1 MNLILEAQ
9 MLAEEESKN
18 TLRMVDAARTAK
30 ILYDA
35 GIPLDYENLAFYG
48 NLSQADVQKL
58 VRWSES
64 DKRRAKLGFEIG
76 AHAEPK
82 GDFAKL
88 LAGLLYI
95 SKHKQP
101 GIQNVEQHSGLSAE
115 RIREL
120 VAGHEAEIKKEFSTF
135 GPHWIRDTREAAK
148 LNAKRQSPTD
158 KKALIRQAVMD
169 ISKGRPGTVTATQL
183 QNWNQGAIGLD
194 KRAIDRYLSD
204 DPELRDLDKYRAVG
218 KRTGMTDADREQ
230 RYWKELNK

>member
-1 MNLILEAQ
+1 MQLIREA
-9 MLAEEESKN
+9 LLICEEDSKN

-35 GIPLDYENLAFYG
+35 GVALDYENLAHFG
-48 NLSQADVQKL
+48 NLSQEDVKKL
-58 VRWSES
+58 VKWSTS

-76 AHAEPK
+76 AQAEPK

-88 LAGLLYI
+88 MLGLLYI
-95 SKHKQP
+95 YKHRQP
-101 GIQNVEQHSGLSAE
+101 GIQNVEQVTGLTAD

-120 VAGHEAEIKKEFSTF
+120 VAGHEAEIKQEFSSF
-135 GPHWIRDTREAAK
+135 GPTWIRDTRDAAR
-148 LNAKRQSPTD
+148 LAAKRQTPTD

-169 ISKGRPGTVTATQL
+169 ISKGRPGSVTATQL
-183 QNWNQGAIGLD
+183 ADWNKGAIGLD

-218 KRTGMTDADREQ
+218 KRTGTTDADREQ